1 MEIISIWH
9 EHKGKIILNKNYV
22 IGGLL
27 LDRAVGKYFW
37 ALCWCG
43 ERVLLSSQHLDPF
56 LYTKCIPMSHHPMSH
71 HPYQGGLGGSYFCPR
86 NLRILCA

>member
-1 MEIISIWH
+1 MRDGTVEIIYIWH
-9 EHKGKIILNKNYV
+9 EHKGKTILNVNKV
-22 IGGLL
+22 SC
-27 LDRAVGKYFW
+27 AVGKYFW

-56 LYTKCIPMSHHPMSH
+56 LYTKCIPMSHHP
-71 HPYQGGLGGSYFCPR
+71 YQGGLGGSYFCPR

>member
-1 MEIISIWH
+1 MVTMEIISIWH

-56 LYTKCIPMSHHPMSH
+56 LYTKCIPMSHHP
-71 HPYQGGLGGSYFCPR
+71 YQGGLGGSYFCPR